1 MSSWLTRVAR
11 CYNMSLQDLL
21 KYDLGRGHEDDLDYA
36 PPLSLLTTLNERSG
50 VAPGRLRHMSF
61 AGWMPWLFDSL
72 DSSDPSALETYV
84 FQLSV
89 LLPKGMRE
97 QKMHAVICWRAWL
110 PPMPIVEHRRACP
123 ICVKDGLYSPML
135 LMWRLPLLLS
145 CPTHGCWLESYEG
158 SPGRFRGW
166 ENNPCEPK
174 HANEAITAMDR
185 RTWQALT
192 AGYVDLPRR
201 KVHAGVWFRLL
212 RTLLNELNTPVS
224 WCGDYGLIIRR
235 VWDRCLLP
243 LRARQ
248 RQWRPFEVLNIEVQ
262 LQMLEAA
269 ATAIEMIES
278 WPLLGPGG
286 ESAELFRPE
295 PYGVVDNDWPIQI
308 RRSDD
313 TATAWKTLAW
323 AVEMAFIEARH
334 NRETARFLFRFLAN
348 RRNDPARLEKLRA
361 MFIENQ
367 VPPEFLADFVPE
379 KILS

>member
-1 MSSWLTRVAR
+1 
-11 CYNMSLQDLL
+11 
-21 KYDLGRGHEDDLDYA
+21 
-36 PPLSLLTTLNERSG
+36 
-50 VAPGRLRHMSF
+50 
-61 AGWMPWLFDSL
+61 
-72 DSSDPSALETYV
+72 
-84 FQLSV
+84 
-89 LLPKGMRE
+89 
-97 QKMHAVICWRAWL
+97 
-110 PPMPIVEHRRACP
+110 
-123 ICVKDGLYSPML
+123 
-135 LMWRLPLLLS
+135 
-145 CPTHGCWLESYEG
+145 
-158 SPGRFRGW
+158 
-166 ENNPCEPK
+166 
-174 HANEAITAMDR
+174 
-185 RTWQALT
+185 
-192 AGYVDLPRR
+192 
-201 KVHAGVWFRLL
+201 
-212 RTLLNELNTPVS
+212 
-224 WCGDYGLIIRR
+224 
-235 VWDRCLLP
+235 
-243 LRARQ
+243 
-248 RQWRPFEVLNIEVQ
+248 VQ

-313 TATAWKTLAW
+313 TATAWKKLAW